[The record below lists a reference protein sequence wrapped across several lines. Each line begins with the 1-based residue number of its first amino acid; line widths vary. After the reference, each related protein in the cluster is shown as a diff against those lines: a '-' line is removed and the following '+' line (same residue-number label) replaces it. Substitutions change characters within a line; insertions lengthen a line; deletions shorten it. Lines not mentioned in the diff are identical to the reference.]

1 MQDSSSLLPASD
13 STNHNDGIDM
23 HQLAID
29 AALNCEWKKAEDLN
43 RKLIKED
50 PSNVACLNRLARAL
64 FELEKYAQVKKICEQ
79 VLELDPYNTI
89 AQKNLK
95 KVVEFKKAN
104 GKAFRKKDKDFKDA
118 HSVNF
123 LSKLFLGKKEE
134 KTNGETQTLKAFNT
148 PISPSPISPFLFLEE
163 AGITKVVN
171 LIKLAEPQKLS
182 KLYPGSMVKLIAKN
196 RGISITDL
204 EDNYLGVLADDI
216 SHLLIRL
223 IKGGNQYSAII
234 KSVKPNSL
242 SILVREIFRS
252 KKFKNQPSFI
262 EYSKVSIFSS
272 DHITFNLDEEAED
285 SQDNETEEV

>member
-64 FELEKYAQVKKICEQ
+64 FELGKYNQVKRICEQ
-79 VLELDPYNTI
+79 VLNLDPYNTI

-95 KVVEFKKAN
+95 KVADLKKAQ
-104 GKAFRKKDKDFKDA
+104 GKAPKEA
-118 HSVNF
+118 HPVNF

-134 KTNGETQTLKAFNT
+134 KTNGEPESLKVFNT
-148 PISPSPISPFLFLEE
+148 PNSSSPISPFLFLEE

-196 RGISITDL
+196 RGISITDV

-262 EYSKVSIFSS
+262 EYSKVSIYSS

-285 SQDNETEEV
+285 SQESETEEV